1 MKKLVIYVHGKGGNI
16 NEANHYK
23 SLFIEYD
30 VIGFDYK
37 AQTPWE
43 AKIEFTLFF
52 DSIKEKYD
60 EIILI
65 ANSIGAFFAMYGFFE
80 KKISKAFFISP
91 IVDMETL
98 ILDMMRDL
106 NIKENELKNK
116 KEITTSFGET
126 ISWDYLCYLRNNHI
140 IWKIPTYILY
150 GEYDKLTSYNTI
162 YKFKEK
168 INASLTITKS
178 EHWFHTDEQMKSI
191 DDWIKKII
199 Q

>member
-1 MKKLVIYVHGKGGNI
+1 
-16 NEANHYK
+16 
-23 SLFIEYD
+23 
-30 VIGFDYK
+30 
-37 AQTPWE
+37 
-43 AKIEFTLFF
+43 
-52 DSIKEKYD
+52 
-60 EIILI
+60 
-65 ANSIGAFFAMYGFFE
+65 MYGFFE

-126 ISWDYLCYLRNNHI
+126 ISWDYLCYLRNNPM

-191 DDWIKKII
+191 NNWIKKII

>member
-65 ANSIGAFFAMYGFFE
+65 ANSIGAFLAMYGFFE

-126 ISWDYLCYLRNNHI
+126 ISWDYLCYLRNNPM

-150 GEYDKLTSYNTI
+150 GEYDKSTSYNTI

-191 DDWIKKII
+191 NNWIKKII

>member
-65 ANSIGAFFAMYGFFE
+65 ANSIGAFLAMYGFFE

-126 ISWDYLCYLRNNHI
+126 ISWDYLCYLRNNPM

-150 GEYDKLTSYNTI
+150 GEYDKSTSYNTI

>member
-65 ANSIGAFFAMYGFFE
+65 ANSIGAFLAMYGFFE

-126 ISWDYLCYLRNNHI
+126 ISWDYLCYLRNNPM

-191 DDWIKKII
+191 NNWIKKII

>member
-65 ANSIGAFFAMYGFFE
+65 ANSIGAFLAMYVFFE

-126 ISWDYLCYLRNNHI
+126 ISWDYLCYLRNNPM

-150 GEYDKLTSYNTI
+150 GEYDKSTSYNTI

-191 DDWIKKII
+191 NNWIKKII

>member
-37 AQTPWE
+37 AKTPWE

-65 ANSIGAFFAMYGFFE
+65 ANSIGAFLAMYGFFE

-126 ISWDYLCYLRNNHI
+126 ISWDYLCYLRNNPI

-191 DDWIKKII
+191 DNWLKKII

>member
-65 ANSIGAFFAMYGFFE
+65 ANSIGAFLAMYGFFE

-126 ISWDYLCYLRNNHI
+126 ISWDYLCYLRNNPI

>member
-1 MKKLVIYVHGKGGNI
+1 MKKLVIYVHGKEGNI

-37 AQTPWE
+37 AKTPWE
-43 AKIEFTLFF
+43 AKKEFTLFF

-65 ANSIGAFFAMYGFFE
+65 ANSIGAFLAMYGFFE

-106 NIKENELKNK
+106 NINENELENK

-126 ISWDYLCYLRNNHI
+126 ISWDYLCYLRNNPI

-168 INASLTITKS
+168 INASLTITKA

-191 DDWIKKII
+191 DNWIKKII